1 MRTSQLL
8 LVLPSRPS
16 LSSFLLVFLLIFL
29 LSSFLLVFY
38 PTKLGIEN
46 PFKFIGPDRDML
58 MGDLGVSDK
67 ELGYMFGRYKRLT
80 GNYHSMM
87 SRYSAANEYRQK
99 ADGMGAVLFAK
110 VRHLYIGHSSN
121 PMIFVFSK
129 TTKQPHILRQ
139 QHLAYRPRHR
149 TVH

>member
-1 MRTSQLL
+1 
-8 LVLPSRPS
+8 
-16 LSSFLLVFLLIFL
+16 
-29 LSSFLLVFY
+29 
-38 PTKLGIEN
+38 
-46 PFKFIGPDRDML
+46 ML

-121 PMIFVFSK
+121 PMILYSVKPQNNHTYYDNS
-129 TTKQPHILRQ
+129 TWPTDQDTARYTDI
-139 QHLAYRPRHR
+139 
-149 TVH
+149 